1 MDPIEPTKSKG
12 IIRHI
17 PNALTVG
24 RLIMTLV
31 FLGMIL
37 YAPHAGRDKPAKL
50 LMTAFTL
57 FVIAGLTDI
66 VDGWVARTFN
76 ATSRFGRT
84 VDPLADK
91 FLVCGAFIC
100 FAIVGQ
106 PLLANFHFP
115 VWLGH
120 AIRWGAAGVLFA
132 REVVV
137 QTLRHIAESRGVN
150 FGAVVS
156 GKIKMFLQS
165 FGIGTVLIGWS
176 FVSRAWGDWFT
187 LITYILMVGFT
198 IYSGIES
205 LRRPI
210 K

>member
-1 MDPIEPTKSKG
+1 MELEKKSMVQ
-12 IIRHI
+12 HI

-24 RLIMTLV
+24 RLVMTAV
-31 FLGMIL
+31 FLGMVL
-37 YAPHAGRDKPAKL
+37 YAPHTGQAKPARL

-57 FVIAGLTDI
+57 FVVAGLTDI
-66 VDGWVARTFN
+66 VDGWIARSFN

-100 FAIVGQ
+100 FAIAGQ
-106 PLLANFHFP
+106 PLLANFNLTP
-115 VWLGH
+115 WIGH
-120 AIRWGAAGVLFA
+120 AIRWGMAGILLA

-150 FGAVVS
+150 FGAVIS

-165 FGIGTVLIGWS
+165 FGVGTVMIGWA
-176 FVSRAWGDWFT
+176 FVSREWGDWFT
-187 LITYILMVGFT
+187 VVTFIVVAGFT
-198 IYSGIES
+198 VYSGIDS

>member
-1 MDPIEPTKSKG
+1 MDRQDSKS
-12 IIRHI
+12 IIQHI

-24 RLIMTLV
+24 RLVMTAV

-37 YAPHAGRDKPAKL
+37 YAPHTGQAKPAKL

-66 VDGWVARTFN
+66 VDGWIARTFN
-76 ATSRFGRT
+76 ATSQFGRT

-91 FLVCGAFIC
+91 FLVCGAFVC

-106 PLLANFHFP
+106 PLLANFNLAP
-115 VWLGH
+115 WMGH
-120 AIRWGAAGVLFA
+120 AIRWGLAVILLA
-132 REVVV
+132 REVLV

-165 FGIGTVLIGWS
+165 FGIGTVMIGWS

-187 LITYILMVGFT
+187 IITYILVAGFT
-198 IYSGIES
+198 LYSGIDS